1 MGELYE
7 KEVVFCKVPRKSLT
21 TKSSITLEPLGRFRC
36 LLALN
41 SKRTTVYSIPNF
53 QPRPSKNQNETFF
66 NFQAYGNIPSPP
78 AVPSTTGFQNQGSG
92 VRSESVAGDRRR
104 KVPGFNEVEIGPG
117 GTGRLGA
124 ILVSSGLGGPCHAV
138 PWRWPCQCHA
148 SAMPRR
154 AMPGRASAS
163 AMASAMAMA
172 MPCQTVAAS
181 LQALA
186 AAQMRISDVRA
197 CPCAARSV
205 WHVGVD
211 RAWLWWRFAALH
223 GP

>member
-1 MGELYE
+1 LADF
-7 KEVVFCKVPRKSLT
+7 VA
-21 TKSSITLEPLGRFRC
+21 

-41 SKRTTVYSIPNF
+41 SKPTTVYSIPNF

-124 ILVSSGLGGPCHAV
+124 ILVSSGLGGLPVGRLVTGPSFRVQTSA
-138 PWRWPCQCHA
+138 A
-148 SAMPRR
+148 SSAAFWTIRSLPPGLARPAHWQSHGARAAAHRLGPARCPR
-154 AMPGRASAS
+154 PLRASS
-163 AMASAMAMA
+163 
-172 MPCQTVAAS
+172 
-181 LQALA
+181 
-186 AAQMRISDVRA
+186 
-197 CPCAARSV
+197 
-205 WHVGVD
+205 
-211 RAWLWWRFAALH
+211 
-223 GP
+223 GPEYQGGTSSGSGPH